1 MMRVLALGVAVALGV
16 ATTNTATLAQNSSVL
31 LSEGVT
37 AYDDVEFE
45 IAAWLLR
52 RALDPDAGMSL
63 PANERDRAMMYLG
76 AAELFHGQRDSSIAS
91 FERLILA
98 NPQYRVDELIFP
110 PRVTRLFDDIRETT
124 KAVAISLLARERTLA
139 VGRSRLPI
147 RILASSAHPITASI
161 TDELGD
167 ARRVLYTG
175 GIEDSLSISW
185 DGLDSAGV
193 PLATGQYRL
202 DVVSKNPQ
210 DAVLRTQRI
219 PLRITRRQ
227 AGPRPIPPPP
237 EPVYRTRKGG
247 PVAGLKFLIP
257 GVAIGAAVMLPAAVG
272 GADAEMARYVLGGA
286 ITIGGI
292 LGFLSQRERTT
303 RVEDTAATDSVQA
316 DWRRRVATIQS
327 ENRRRGTP
335 RLEIRAG
342 QPQRIEGGR

>member
-1 MMRVLALGVAVALGV
+1 MRVLALGVAVALGV
-16 ATTNTATLAQNSSVL
+16 TTTNATALAQNPSVL

-45 IAAWLLR
+45 IAARLLR
-52 RALDPDAGMSL
+52 RALDPDAGTSL
-63 PANERDRAMMYLG
+63 SANERDRAMMYLG

-98 NPQYRVDELIFP
+98 NPRYRADELIFP
-110 PRVTRLFDDIRETT
+110 PRVTRAFNGVREIH
-124 KAVAISLLARERTLA
+124 KATAVNVARVQTLV
-139 VGRSRLPI
+139 VGRDQLTI
-147 RILASSAHPITASI
+147 RVFASSAHRITAAV
-161 TDELGD
+161 TDERGR

-185 DGLDSAGV
+185 DGLDSAGG

-202 DVVSKNPQ
+202 DVVSRNPQ

-219 PLRITRRQ
+219 PLRITRRR
-227 AGPRPIPPPP
+227 AEARSIPPPP

-272 GADAEMARYVLGGA
+272 NADAKTARYTIGGA
-286 ITIGGI
+286 VTIGGI
-292 LGFLSQRERTT
+292 LGFLSQAGGT
-303 RVEDTAATDSVQA
+303 RKVEDRVATDSVQA
-316 DWRRRVATIQS
+316 EWRRRVATIQRA
-327 ENRRRGTP
+327 NRRRGTP